1 MKKRTS
7 LWPMMVINRFEK
19 SCGTFRRG
27 GRKNHY
33 RQRHWVSLPNF
44 FLKNNKLKN
53 NNNNDRGWVLA

>member
-1 MKKRTS
+1 
-7 LWPMMVINRFEK
+7 MMVINRFEK